1 MISTNKKPM
10 YIDEKWNL
18 SKQEDSNLDGQ
29 TKNTGQQ
36 YENISNTAS
45 VHLDVAYEY
54 YLSKICLT
62 DMI

>member
-18 SKQEDSNLDGQ
+18 SEQENSNLDRQ

-36 YENISNTAS
+36 DGIILNTAS
-45 VHLDVAYEY
+45 VHLDEAHEY
-54 YLSKICLT
+54 YLSKIRST